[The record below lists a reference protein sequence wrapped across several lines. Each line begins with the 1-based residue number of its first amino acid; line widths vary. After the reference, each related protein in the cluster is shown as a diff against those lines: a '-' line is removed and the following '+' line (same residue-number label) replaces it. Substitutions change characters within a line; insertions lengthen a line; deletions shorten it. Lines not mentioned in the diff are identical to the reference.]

1 MTLKALL
8 FTNRLLFSKLV
19 VVVYILRLIVVVIIV
34 IVVVIPEHFPAA
46 KTVDEDLLQKEWLSS
61 FGT

>member
-1 MTLKALL
+1 M
-8 FTNRLLFSKLV
+8 LFSKLV
-19 VVVYILRLIVVVIIV
+19 FVYILGQIVVVIIVVVVIV
-34 IVVVIPEHFPAA
+34 IVVVIPERFPAA